1 MRWTSMASVGFCVLV
16 TGCATVAGDGAAA
29 VDSRDHYVTL
39 QSTAP
44 SHAGKKARLYVREV
58 SPRGNAR
65 PAGVVLF
72 VHGAGTPGYV
82 GFDVPYKTYSWMGY
96 LAKAGYAVYS
106 VDLTGYGRSTRPQA
120 MSDACNLSKAAR
132 AAFVPSLI
140 AADCR
145 PSHPTPMTTLDSD
158 ANDID
163 AVVEFLRRKHRVD
176 QVALLGWSQAG
187 PRTAA
192 YVARFPGKV
201 SRMFILAPAYARDMP
216 SVAPQ
221 PLPVRDGNMGVQSE
235 AALQKLW
242 DSQVGCP
249 DQYEPATRNAIWKQM
264 IDSDPEGARWGPGV
278 RRAPS
283 VPNWGFNKT
292 TVARI
297 RTPYAMV
304 AGQHDV
310 QIVPTRVRDLYEDLG
325 SSDKVF
331 VDLACSSHNA
341 MWEKNHLLLF
351 QASLEWLKE
360 GKVNGVSSGMVRMGY

>member
-16 TGCATVAGDGAAA
+16 TGCATVAGDGAGA

-44 SHAGKKARLYVREV
+44 SHAGKQARLYVREV

-140 AADCR
+140 AADCH

-192 YVARFPGKV
+192 YLARFPEKV

-249 DQYEPATRNAIWKQM
+249 DQYELATRNAIWKQLV
-264 IDSDPEGARWGPGV
+264 DSDPEGARWGPGV

-360 GKVNGVSSGMVRMGY
+360 GKVNGVSSGTVRLG